1 MPSCVGVKNFV
12 LQNFLILGLLTVIA
26 LGLLFPGPGLS
37 LQGVKLGP
45 LTLPDIAIDIIFV
58 VSGMC
63 LDSVSDALQPKALS
77 LGIFLVLGVTPLLA
91 WPILNLIRIDP
102 SLNYT
107 LLQGMALFCIVPTTL
122 SSGVTMITQAK
133 GNVSLAILLTS
144 VTNVLGVFTM
154 SWSSSL
160 VFSKSVNINPI
171 GMLGEL
177 IWLTLVPLIVGM
189 TLRRNIA
196 ALETFA
202 KAYKKPLGLSQN
214 TCILFVVWLMI
225 SKAQEHIS
233 TANPKDLQLCLF
245 LAAGVHLI
253 YRLIGW
259 ATANAGG
266 LMPREWVTIVLMS
279 SQKSLPVCV
288 SVLSALPAELQK
300 FTGLFILPCIMAH
313 AAQLIIDSILARI
326 WQVQEEESK
335 VPMLAK

>member
-196 ALETFA
+196 ALEKFA
-202 KAYKKPLGLSQN
+202 KAYKKTIRPESEYLHSVCCVAHDFQSTRTHIYCKPQRPSIVPLPCSRGSPDLS
-214 TCILFVVWLMI
+214 IDWLGYSQCWWTNASRMGNNC
-225 SKAQEHIS
+225 AYEQ
-233 TANPKDLQLCLF
+233 PKVI
-245 LAAGVHLI
+245 A
-253 YRLIGW
+253 R
-259 ATANAGG
+259 
-266 LMPREWVTIVLMS
+266 
-279 SQKSLPVCV
+279 VCV
-288 SVLSALPAELQK
+288 SFVCTPSR
-300 FTGLFILPCIMAH
+300 
-313 AAQLIIDSILARI
+313 AA
-326 WQVQEEESK
+326 K
-335 VPMLAK
+335 VHWTVHFAMHHGTRCPTHH